1 MKGIFSDLSQQFKTK
16 VLRNVA
22 TEEKN
27 DRSAA
32 NLKRQ
37 SSEGLEE
44 ESKHWEAFFRSGC
57 GHWYS
62 LFYLRLLLS
71 CSIFLDLRLRF
82 NNIYI

>member
-1 MKGIFSDLSQQFKTK
+1 MKGILPGLSQQVKTK

-32 NLKRQ
+32 NLKQ
-37 SSEGLEE
+37 HSSEGLEE

-62 LFYLRLLLS
+62 
-71 CSIFLDLRLRF
+71 IFT
-82 NNIYI
+82 